1 MAGIWKGS
9 GASDGMWTWTSVSWG
24 FLGWSAFQDVAYSS
38 LCVPRVQ
45 SFLVLPHKDPQ
56 RLEEEFLCP
65 LGNLGEAL
73 SLVSC
78 PPHPMGNQGEKEE
91 LESLLHFYEGSC
103 SLLSENSL

>member
-1 MAGIWKGS
+1 MAGFGRALVLQM
-9 GASDGMWTWTSVSWG
+9 GCGPGCLFPGVSWDG
-24 FLGWSAFQDVAYSS
+24 LHSKMWPTA
-38 LCVPRVQ
+38 PRVQ